1 VVLAGDFWFS
11 TFVGLNQYSQNF
23 VTLTME
29 DGLVNNDLRSI
40 LQDSQG
46 RFWFSTLGGVSCYDG
61 ETFTNF
67 TSANGLLHDQ
77 VYRLLEDVDGYIWMG
92 TERGASCY
100 DGETFTNYTTRDGLP
115 HDRVY
120 TLFQD
125 SSDILW
131 FGTTEGVS
139 RYDGE
144 TFTNYTTRDGLPH
157 NDINNIFEDRQGRLW
172 FATEGGTCYYDGET
186 FTSYTSADG
195 LVNDNVH
202 GLAQDGQDRLWFST
216 LGGVSC
222 YDGQTFTN
230 YTQEDGLASDQVFRV
245 FEDSLGYMWFAT
257 WAGINRYDGEVFQT
271 LNRHDGLAGGSFLA
285 FLEDRQG
292 RLWLGSGSG
301 ITCYF
306 PAAPSPPPIV
316 IRAVVADRRYEE
328 LTDIRI
334 PASSGLT
341 AFEFY
346 GINFKTRPGA
356 MVYRYRLR
364 GCDETWHTT
373 HERRVE
379 YQDLPPCAYAF
390 QVIAVDRD
398 MNYSMPAE
406 VAIEVV
412 ADARDEMIDELETRV
427 SERTRELQEKNSEL
441 EETLVQLQETQNQ
454 LVVQEKLAA
463 LGNLVAGI
471 AHELNSPLG
480 AVKSTAD
487 VLTRGIGKIR
497 ETLDQGTELAE
508 IKTNRSFDQVVQLL
522 DNSIGATT
530 TAIDRISQIV
540 DSLKNFTR
548 LDQADYQ
555 LADVHEGIESTLTL
569 LEHQFKG
576 RIEVSRHYGELPS
589 IYCYPGELNQVF
601 MNVLMNAVQAIV
613 DAGSIRVKT
622 YADAADVYVEVADS
636 GRGIPKDRLQHIFE
650 PNFAQKDAR
659 VGLSLGLATSYNI
672 VRKHQGFLRL
682 ESEIDKG
689 TIVTIVL
696 PIKSN

>member
-1 VVLAGDFWFS
+1 
-11 TFVGLNQYSQNF
+11 
-23 VTLTME
+23 M
-29 DGLVNNDLRSI
+29 
-40 LQDSQG
+40 
-46 RFWFSTLGGVSCYDG
+46 WFSTLGGVSCYDG
-61 ETFTNF
+61 E
-67 TSANGLLHDQ
+67 
-77 VYRLLEDVDGYIWMG
+77 
-92 TERGASCY
+92 
-100 DGETFTNYTTRDGLP
+100 
-115 HDRVY
+115 
-120 TLFQD
+120 
-125 SSDILW
+125 
-131 FGTTEGVS
+131 
-139 RYDGE
+139 
-144 TFTNYTTRDGLPH
+144 
-157 NDINNIFEDRQGRLW
+157 
-172 FATEGGTCYYDGET
+172 
-186 FTSYTSADG
+186 
-195 LVNDNVH
+195 
-202 GLAQDGQDRLWFST
+202 
-216 LGGVSC
+216 
-222 YDGQTFTN
+222 TFTN

-271 LNRHDGLAGGSFLA
+271 LNRHDGL
-285 FLEDRQG
+285 
-292 RLWLGSGSG
+292 
-301 ITCYF
+301 
-306 PAAPSPPPIV
+306 
-316 IRAVVADRRYEE
+316 
-328 LTDIRI
+328 
-334 PASSGLT
+334 
-341 AFEFY
+341 
-346 GINFKTRPGA
+346 
-356 MVYRYRLR
+356 
-364 GCDETWHTT
+364 
-373 HERRVE
+373 
-379 YQDLPPCAYAF
+379 
-390 QVIAVDRD
+390 
-398 MNYSMPAE
+398 
-406 VAIEVV
+406 
-412 ADARDEMIDELETRV
+412 
-427 SERTRELQEKNSEL
+427 
-441 EETLVQLQETQNQ
+441 
-454 LVVQEKLAA
+454 
-463 LGNLVAGI
+463 
-471 AHELNSPLG
+471 
-480 AVKSTAD
+480 AD